1 MLIPKQVVGVARQRH
16 TSKHLKVRLV
26 PSYDPEAREAREA
39 ADRIVRELTN
49 RGHEPD
55 AVTSK
60 GPVRCSGG
68 CQTLDLPD
76 GRVAIWGRSIE
87 IGTREPR
94 GREPQGRDL

>member
-1 MLIPKQVVGVARQRH
+1 MLIPKQEVGISRRRH
-16 TSKHLKVRLV
+16 MSKQLKARLV

-39 ADRIVRELTN
+39 SDRIVRELTN

-55 AVTSK
+55 AVTPK

-87 IGTREPR
+87 IGDREPR
-94 GREPQGRDL
+94 GRDL